1 MHELSYILYKLIID
15 TRLKFFTLRFVCHNL
30 ERYYNKVLLF
40 IDKKIAYGPKYLK
53 ATVCTWFSIWVLG
66 MLEIR

>member
-15 TRLKFFTLRFVCHNL
+15 TRLKFFTLRFVSHNL

-40 IDKKIAYGPKYLK
+40 IDKKLPMDQNI
-53 ATVCTWFSIWVLG
+53 
-66 MLEIR
+66 